1 MFAGHQSGMLLPH
14 WAERLLHPIAKALP
28 LACGR
33 YQPMATYP
41 RAVTRLIE
49 AFRKLPGVGPK
60 SAQRYAVHVLR
71 ASMDD
76 ARELA
81 DAILE
86 VKTSIKPCKRCG
98 NYTDTDLCSVCADPR
113 RDPRSLCVVSYVRD
127 LMAIER
133 AGEFRGQYHV
143 LGGVLSPA
151 DGIGPEDLTVGAL
164 IERVRDEHVT
174 EVILATSPSV
184 EGDATA
190 LYLARLL
197 GAVPEL
203 EVTRLASGLP
213 AGADLDYADQTTIA
227 AALSGRRRL
236 E

>member
-1 MFAGHQSGMLLPH
+1 
-14 WAERLLHPIAKALP
+14 
-28 LACGR
+28 
-33 YQPMATYP
+33 MATYP

-49 AFRKLPGVGPK
+49 AFRRLPGVGPK

-71 ASMDD
+71 APDAE

-81 DAILE
+81 EAILD
-86 VKTSIKPCKRCG
+86 VKASIRPCKRCG
-98 NYTDTDLCSVCADPR
+98 NYTDADLCSVCADPR
-113 RDPRSLCVVSYVRD
+113 RDLHSLCVVSYVRD

-133 AGEFRGQYHV
+133 AGEYRGQYHV

-151 DGIGPEDLTVGAL
+151 DGVGPDDLAVSAL
-164 IERVRDEHVT
+164 IERVRDERVN

-197 GAVPEL
+197 GAVPGL
-203 EVTRLASGLP
+203 EITRLASGLP

-227 AALSGRRRL
+227 AALSGRRKV